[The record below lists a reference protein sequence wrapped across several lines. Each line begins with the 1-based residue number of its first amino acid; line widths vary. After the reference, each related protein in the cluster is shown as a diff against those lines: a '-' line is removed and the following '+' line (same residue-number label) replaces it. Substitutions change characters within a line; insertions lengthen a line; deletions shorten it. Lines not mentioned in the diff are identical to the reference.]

1 MESLILLRKFWV
13 KRLVYDRFT
22 TCFFQ
27 AGYYDEMVT
36 LIRNLFGNALKTNND
51 LYFVI
56 IACCLRISKESI
68 FTGLN
73 NLKINTITNA
83 MFNEYFGFM
92 DTDPAMVTVTF

>member
-13 KRLVYDRFT
+13 GRLIYDRFT

-51 LYFVI
+51 LYYAVI
-56 IACCLRISKESI
+56 TSCLRISKESI

>member
-1 MESLILLRKFWV
+1 MTDLRHV
-13 KRLVYDRFT
+13 L
-22 TCFFQ
+22 FQ

-36 LIRNLFGNALKTNND
+36 LIRNLFRNALKTNND
-51 LYFVI
+51 LYFAVI
-56 IACCLRISKESI
+56 TGSLRSFKESI

-83 MFNEYFGFM
+83 RFNAYFGFT